1 MLVNSAVP
9 TVGMKPPMSTPAP
22 MPAPIVRPRL
32 PRVLRPRRRICRRAG
47 SPGRRARAASV
58 PTTTTTTAAPTATPS
73 SASPA
78 TGLRHVVVHAF
89 PGRGAALLVRLH
101 LLRFLRGAARLLL
114 FVLLL
119 LEGELVLRV
128 VARRASLASLEAGAG
143 TRAHRTTAASVEV
156 ASSAAALLG
165 LNLGLLHLHLLHLLH
180 LLQHGGV
187 HALHAALGAWTLGEG
202 GLGALLSAHLS
213 LLHLLQ
219 GFHLLHL
226 LHLLHHSWVHSPHAS
241 HASHTSHAS
250 VLHCGG
256 GHLLLHGGEV
266 LLHLLP
272 VLRHH
277 LRRHAAHHVL
287 ATLLVLIALV
297 LVRIVE
303 AAVVVSEVFAS
314 TAPTAPTAA
323 ALGFFFFAH
332 VTSRLRFFDFDG
344 LAEDLEIACK
354 SGIDGCFAIES
365 NEAETP
371 RTASV
376 LVHHESGVDNTPEL
390 GEVLFK
396 DMFVGVLTDTSNED
410 LACAFL
416 FITRNSPLGVN
427 LGRQ

>member
-1 MLVNSAVP
+1 MTA
-9 TVGMKPPMSTPAP
+9 PAP
-22 MPAPIVRPRL
+22 MPAPIVRPWL
-32 PRVLRPRRRICRRAG
+32 PRVLWPRRRIGRRAG

-58 PTTTTTTAAPTATPS
+58 PTTTTAPTATPS
-73 SASPA
+73 TSSAA
-78 TGLRHVVVHAF
+78 GLRHVVVHAF

-128 VARRASLASLEAGAG
+128 VARRAASGSLEAGAG
-143 TRAHRTTAASVEV
+143 TRAHRTAAASVEV

-165 LNLGLLHLHLLHLLH
+165 LGLGLDLLHLHLLHLLH

-187 HALHAALGAWTLGEG
+187 HALHALHAALGAWALGEG

-226 LHLLHHSWVHSPHAS
+226 LHLLHHGWIHSPHAS
-241 HASHTSHAS
+241 HAS
-250 VLHCGG
+250 VLHCRG
-256 GHLLLHGGEV
+256 GHLLLHGREV

-277 LRRHAAHHVL
+277 LWRHAAHHVL

-297 LVRIVE
+297 LVRVVE
-303 AAVVVSEVFAS
+303 AAVVVSEVFAP
-314 TAPTAPTAA
+314 TAPTTPTAA

-332 VTSRLRFFDFDG
+332 VTSRLCFFDFDG

-365 NEAETP
+365 NEAETS

-376 LVHHESGVDNTPEL
+376 LVHHESGIDNTSEL
-390 GEVLFK
+390 GEVLFE
-396 DMFVGVLTDTSNED
+396 DMFVGVLTDASNED

-416 FITRNSPLGVN
+416 FITRNSPLGVD